1 MKLEHKK
8 VPYCRVKPLQDYHAD
23 IRQADFGNPM
33 IDVGAAFR
41 MRFGF
46 AMACKLVC
54 KITA

>member
-23 IRQADFGNPM
+23 IRQADFGNPV
-33 IDVGAAFR
+33 IDVGAAFC
-41 MRFGF
+41 MGFGF
-46 AMACKLVC
+46 AMACNLVC